1 MAEIDATFDS
11 CVTQLNTGATVEA
24 CLAQVPAETPEVAPL
39 VQIAVALRSLAGP
52 LPEIDAQARQHARSR
67 FLSHALALAEPSPV
81 TIEDALEESIG
92 KLAAGAS
99 IDECLDAVPHHAAE
113 LGLLLTTVAD
123 LQKVGDVRSKWEAP
137 AATDARRGFLIRAT
151 VLRSQPEVSVED
163 ALDSSLQMLAAG
175 ATIKACL
182 ETFPNHAVE
191 LRALLEAVSIA
202 RRPLQPAPRRPRNV
216 VLLQRQAF
224 LTAAS
229 LKSAGVVAAPLDSQS
244 AALPAPSVGRRP
256 PRPAAPPSPPWW
268 RTWASGFR
276 QPAWRGALAVAIM
289 VVLLLVFSRTA
300 VTVAS
305 GALPGDALYP
315 VKRLAEQTR
324 LVLTADTEQRGQLQ
338 KRFDQ
343 TRREEAQ
350 QVATQGRQVLVQ
362 LPGVIAS
369 IDDDKWTIFG
379 LDRSVV
385 VPNEV
390 ILQGSPGVGKRV
402 LILAWSDGQGNLVAH
417 QITILEDVPHRKQLA
432 DTPLPPM
439 DTATP
444 FRGVIPIRPTRVRPT
459 PTDPPRPI
467 RTVTPVVTAAAV
479 FTPSVTSSPVA
490 SITPLATSIATPPLT
505 PEPPTLTPV
514 LTSTPALPPSETPTS
529 VPEPAFTSTATPEP
543 SPATPEPPATPTHTD
558 ARTAYARATHIDAG
572 TAYARAAHTDAR
584 TAYARATHID
594 ASTTSTDASTTSTD
608 ARTTS
613 TDART
618 ASTDARTAYANVGT
632 TYVNFRAV
640 QTARRTGEITARC
653 WQLAGVVRTS

>member
-1 MAEIDATFDS
+1 
-11 CVTQLNTGATVEA
+11 
-24 CLAQVPAETPEVAPL
+24 
-39 VQIAVALRSLAGP
+39 
-52 LPEIDAQARQHARSR
+52 
-67 FLSHALALAEPSPV
+67 
-81 TIEDALEESIG
+81 
-92 KLAAGAS
+92 
-99 IDECLDAVPHHAAE
+99 
-113 LGLLLTTVAD
+113 
-123 LQKVGDVRSKWEAP
+123 
-137 AATDARRGFLIRAT
+137 
-151 VLRSQPEVSVED
+151 
-163 ALDSSLQMLAAG
+163 
-175 ATIKACL
+175 
-182 ETFPNHAVE
+182 
-191 LRALLEAVSIA
+191 
-202 RRPLQPAPRRPRNV
+202 
-216 VLLQRQAF
+216 
-224 LTAAS
+224 
-229 LKSAGVVAAPLDSQS
+229 
-244 AALPAPSVGRRP
+244 
-256 PRPAAPPSPPWW
+256 
-268 RTWASGFR
+268 
-276 QPAWRGALAVAIM
+276 M
-289 VVLLLVFSRTA
+289 VVLLFGFSRTA

-338 KRFDQ
+338 KHFDQ

-350 QVATQGRQVLVQ
+350 QVAAQGRQVLVQ

-369 IDDDKWTIFG
+369 IEGDAWTIFG

-543 SPATPEPPATPTHTD
+543 SPATPEPSPATPEPATPTPEPPTPEPPTSTPVPPTPEPPTSTPVPPTSTPESPTPTSEPPTSTSEPYRPL
-558 ARTAYARATHIDAG
+558 AGQAKSEPDAG
-572 TAYARAAHTDAR
+572 SWPESCVLRRYAVTQF
-584 TAYARATHID
+584 
-594 ASTTSTDASTTSTD
+594 
-608 ARTTS
+608 
-613 TDART
+613 
-618 ASTDARTAYANVGT
+618 VCL
-632 TYVNFRAV
+632 
-640 QTARRTGEITARC
+640 TGRYLYSFVADN
-653 WQLAGVVRTS
+653 